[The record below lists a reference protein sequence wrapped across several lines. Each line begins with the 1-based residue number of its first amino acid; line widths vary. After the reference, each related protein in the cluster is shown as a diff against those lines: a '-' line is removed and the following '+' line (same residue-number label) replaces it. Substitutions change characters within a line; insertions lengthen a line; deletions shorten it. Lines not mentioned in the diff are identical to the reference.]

1 MSNAVPTIRLRSF
14 LQMAPY
20 LAMRGVSSLEF
31 LRRLGISSDFF
42 QNPDIW
48 LPQTACFRIGNE
60 MADITQDPF
69 GGAYVGFLTEIRS
82 LGAWGESILGSEN
95 IAQACAMAASNSA
108 LLHQGGKVKIVTE
121 GRTTKLIHQ
130 FRGPCEADPKHFILG
145 SLAVL
150 RKIPLMSGEPSAI
163 RVHIKMPRARGDD
176 ALEECLGQNL
186 ETSAEYNM
194 IEFDRDL
201 LDSPL
206 QHTRDNARKITE
218 AIRSTLETANTLITR
233 ISDRDQSKLATI
245 SRSVGLSPRT
255 LQRRLNYCGVDF
267 DALRDETRRLEA
279 LQLISRGNY
288 SATEIAYMV
297 GYSDQAHFTRAFKRW
312 TGSIPSRYRFTS

>member
-1 MSNAVPTIRLRSF
+1 
-14 LQMAPY
+14 MAPY

-95 IAQACAMAASNSA
+95 IAQACALAASNSV
-108 LLHQGGKVKIVTE
+108 LLHQAGKVKIVTE

-130 FRGPCEADPKHFILG
+130 FTGPCEADPRHFILG

-176 ALEECLGQNL
+176 VLEECLGQNL
-186 ETSAEYNM
+186 ETGAEYNM

-206 QHTRDNARKITE
+206 QHTRDNAWKTTE
-218 AIRSTLETANTLITR
+218 AIRSTLQTANTLITR

-279 LQLISRGNY
+279 LQLISSGNY